1 MRITIQVK
9 RAIQKIPKNHGR
21 ECSSPILPRALLEAD
36 NTVNVSCELVVRMP
50 TSNVSE
56 ASPTKRI
63 LLGTV
68 TPAPHHPRLVA
79 QMSIP
84 LTLTPINIG
93 TRGPMDIHTISP
105 EEMKD
110 IVTVTGLW
118 LIVREGLGL
127 GGVKSRKSEVS

>member
-1 MRITIQVK
+1 
-9 RAIQKIPKNHGR
+9 
-21 ECSSPILPRALLEAD
+21 
-36 NTVNVSCELVVRMP
+36 MP
-50 TSNVSE
+50 T
-56 ASPTKRI
+56 TKRI

-84 LTLTPINIG
+84 LTLVPINIG
-93 TRGPMDIHTISP
+93 TKGASDIHTISP

-110 IVTVTGLW
+110 TVTVTGLW

-127 GGVKSRKSEVS
+127 GGVKSKKTDTS

>member
-1 MRITIQVK
+1 M
-9 RAIQKIPKNHGR
+9 G
-21 ECSSPILPRALLEAD
+21 
-36 NTVNVSCELVVRMP
+36 VSNPYNCFDIKQRRRSDVFYFGENRCELVVRRP
-50 TSNVSE
+50 QKDSKQLVTSQ
-56 ASPTKRI
+56 RL

-79 QMSIP
+79 HMSIP

-93 TRGPMDIHTISP
+93 TKGPADIHTISP

-127 GGVKSRKSEVS
+127 GGVKSRKNEAPWRIGEATGLR

>member
-1 MRITIQVK
+1 MK
-9 RAIQKIPKNHGR
+9 RPPNGSD
-21 ECSSPILPRALLEAD
+21 ETVSSQRF
-36 NTVNVSCELVVRMP
+36 
-50 TSNVSE
+50 
-56 ASPTKRI
+56 

-93 TRGPMDIHTISP
+93 TKGPSSIHTISP

-127 GGVKSRKSEVS
+127 GGVKSRKNEGSWRIGEGHALR